1 MDVYEAMQ
9 KRRSI
14 RKFKAPPTEE
24 QLKRMITAGGF
35 APSAFNRQGWDVVIV
50 DDSALLDKIADIKY
64 RLNRELGSE
73 APGPVEEHAR
83 RQKEAFANATLLM
96 VYQRVGKDDRESRYD
111 GGSAWLLMENICLAA
126 VAEGLGTRIVSFWDW
141 AEEEVDRLLR
151 VPRGKR
157 QISGINVGIPDEE
170 PNPRKLNPQEKWVHR
185 NGLKVAP
192 GNKR

>member
-1 MDVYEAMQ
+1 MDVYEAME

-24 QLKRMITAGGF
+24 QLKRIITAGGL

-64 RLNRELGSE
+64 RLNRGLGSDV
-73 APGPVEEHAR
+73 PGSIEEHAR
-83 RQKEAFANATLLM
+83 RQKEAFANTTFLM
-96 VYQRVGKDDRESRYD
+96 VYQRVGKNDRESRYD

-126 VAEGLGTRIVSFWDW
+126 VADGLGTRIVSFWDW

-151 VPRGKR
+151 VSPGKR
-157 QISGINVGIPDEE
+157 QVSGINVGIPDEE
-170 PNPRKLNPQEKWVHR
+170 PKPRALKPQEKWVHR
-185 NGLKVAP
+185 NGLKIVP
-192 GNKR
+192 GQ